1 MYVTTISQTNGGVFM
16 TEEQRSMIYGID
28 TFMKR
33 LEFSFRN
40 EKDILKR
47 LKGICDQTYYDIAFD
62 EFHPQDNNHFNI
74 FNIRTTEDEKQEL
87 SDKLYEFHDAYENS
101 FADYFDESEELED
114 FMSCYK
120 GLYDLIDTLMDRW

>member
-33 LEFSFRN
+33 LESSFRN

-47 LKGICDQTYYDIAFD
+47 LKGICDQAYYDIAFN
-62 EFHPQDNNHFNI
+62 EYNNHFNI
-74 FNIRTTEDEKQEL
+74 FNIQ
-87 SDKLYEFHDAYENS
+87 
-101 FADYFDESEELED
+101 
-114 FMSCYK
+114 
-120 GLYDLIDTLMDRW
+120 IIV